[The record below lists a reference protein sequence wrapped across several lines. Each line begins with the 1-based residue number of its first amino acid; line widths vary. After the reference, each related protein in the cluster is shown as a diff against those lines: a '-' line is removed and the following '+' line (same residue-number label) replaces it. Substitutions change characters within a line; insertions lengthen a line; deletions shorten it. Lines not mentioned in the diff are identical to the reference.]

1 MRVSSPSIYTLD
13 LVKCMW
19 WKDSTAFWVSNN
31 LGIIRLHT
39 LPLKDGNSVVWQ
51 SSNEGDFL
59 HAEDELKVLVP
70 TKCDGSFLCFLSV
83 YKEVSS
89 RLRSR

>member
-1 MRVSSPSIYTLD
+1 MYVVERLYCFLALQQPG
-13 LVKCMW
+13 
-19 WKDSTAFWVSNN
+19 NN
-31 LGIIRLHT
+31 QTSHT
-39 LPLKDGNSVVWQ
+39 SFKRWEQCCLAKG
-51 SSNEGDFL
+51 SSNEGDSL